1 MKIQDIFP
9 FMPFCYVCIVLLV
22 TNVLYSM
29 SDYAITLITTR
40 IVEYRV
46 CNRMRDDIFNK
57 LQNLPVYY
65 FDLNASGEIITKT
78 SNDVDNVS
86 VTFSMYVCKDLA

>member
-1 MKIQDIFP
+1 MNI
-9 FMPFCYVCIVLLV
+9 
-22 TNVLYSM
+22 LYSVSNYM
-29 SDYAITLITTR
+29 IGLIVAR
-40 IVEYRV
+40 VVEYRV

-57 LQNLPVYY
+57 LQNLSVYY

-86 VTFSMYVCKDLA
+86 VTFSTYVCKDLA